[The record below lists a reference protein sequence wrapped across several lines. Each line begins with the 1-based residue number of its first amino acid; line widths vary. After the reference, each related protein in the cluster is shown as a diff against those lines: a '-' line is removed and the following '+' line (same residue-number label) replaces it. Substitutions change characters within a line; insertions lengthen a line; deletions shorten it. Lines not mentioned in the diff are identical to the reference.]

1 MKKLIILLFLL
12 IIFPRYSESQTQ
24 LHGKIVS
31 TNGHPIPGT
40 TILVSNRYEKNIF
53 SEQPD
58 VLVGEDG
65 NYSILFNQEGIYDI
79 SIYSIMHPS
88 VRFPLIVS
96 EQKVIDL
103 DVYILPKK
111 VSEGRYFHRDPYRF
125 WIRAYGNFNDFDFH
139 SGAHFSYNEDGS
151 ISAEIETD
159 MNPVEYQIRGITQ
172 GPDVLPGADD
182 YILRDDKT
190 FAAVIPNP
198 DGKVTITYK
207 PGNITPFERIA
218 PAISNFS
225 TLSYNSFIHFKN
237 PDDKH
242 WVYPVLLSQSHSPR
256 TTLLNSPDDIRFDDV
271 LISNAGFGSTGL
283 FVQRHNEGILNA
295 LNNVS
300 SWLENDNLYT
310 QQEFALMIAYIGLVN
325 QALRFNQLLVNN
337 QIKSR
342 ENDAIIFE
350 VNPDVARKIVS
361 AVPPN
366 HPLWASAGNV
376 PEILITMLNESDSVI
391 NYVEKMARNHP
402 EYDVVRVAYQAL
414 ISSKA
419 PEYATIEE
427 MPYFNWIIE
436 RYGHGSM
443 ARSAQRWYVSA
454 RPDI

>member
-12 IIFPRYSESQTQ
+12 IIFPRNGECQTQ

-53 SEQPD
+53 TDQPD
-58 VLVGEDG
+58 IIVGEDG
-65 NYSILFNQEGIYDI
+65 KYSILFNQEGIYDI
-79 SIYSIMHPS
+79 TVYSIMHPS

-96 EQKVIDL
+96 EQETIEMDL
-103 DVYILPKK
+103 YILPKR
-111 VSEGRYFHRDPYRF
+111 VNDGRYFHRDSYRF

-139 SGAHFSYNEDGS
+139 SGAHFTYNEDGS

-159 MNPVEYQIRGITQ
+159 MNPVEYQIRGISQ
-172 GPDVLPGADD
+172 GPDVLPGATD
-182 YILRDDKT
+182 YRLLENNT

-198 DGKVTITYK
+198 DGKVTITFE
-207 PGNITPFERIA
+207 PGNIKPFERVA
-218 PAISNFS
+218 PDIQNVSGITYS
-225 TLSYNSFIHFKN
+225 SFFHFKN
-237 PDDKH
+237 NNDQH
-242 WVYPVLLSQSHSPR
+242 WVYPLLLARGHSPR

-283 FVQRHNEGILNA
+283 FVQRHNEGIVNA

-300 SWLENDNLYT
+300 SWLENNNLYT

-350 VNPDVARKIVS
+350 VIPEIAQEIVS
-361 AVPPN
+361 SVPPN
-366 HPLWASAGNV
+366 HPLWATTGNV

-391 NYVEKMARNHP
+391 SYVENMARNHQD
-402 EYDVVRVAYQAL
+402 YDVVRVAYQAL
-414 ISSKA
+414 ISRNA

-427 MPYFNWIIE
+427 MPYYNWIIE
-436 RYGHGSM
+436 QHGQGSL
-443 ARSAQRWYVSA
+443 ARLAHRWYRTA
-454 RPDI
+454 RPDM